1 MYVIGTRRR
10 MIIVIGGTP
19 MTIII
24 RRLRCKKCGKIHHEL
39 PDKIIPYKRYCAETI
54 EKIIGGNDDEG
65 HLGVAERMELSTIRR
80 LKVWWAS
87 LQLYLESV
95 LESLSEKYG
104 VLVSVKSAPRE
115 IVRAVVNSNLWLHT
129 RSAFLSG

>member
-39 PDKIIPYKRYCAETI
+39 PDKIIPYKRHCADTI
-54 EKIIGGNDDEG
+54 ENILRDDG
-65 HLGVAERMELSTIRR
+65 DGFDIELSTIWRI
-80 LKVWWAS
+80 KAWWAS
-87 LQLYLESV
+87 LRLYTEGILV
-95 LESLSEKYG
+95 SLREKYG
-104 VLVSVKSAPRE
+104 VLISPKSAPRE
-115 IVRAVVNSNLWLHT
+115 IVRAVVNSNLWPHT